1 MASSKKPAVKEDIEL
16 VIEKLSTNGTESL
29 EANFAKKLKTYCK
42 SIAES
47 RKAET
52 YSYLGSLVLHQL
64 RKEHAQI
71 RFGSLLIIEYLFE
84 RAHQFRLFICDNL
97 NTYFKL
103 CADIKGLRDC
113 DYVTENSEDNPD
125 TVESSLNS
133 GLSTRKRKAPVKK
146 QLQPY
151 VWAKKLR
158 AKALECFL
166 YWHSEFGNG
175 SIQKLHLDQTAK
187 EFADIEDEVNAL
199 MTQIDSCFDL
209 LIPKFIVDEN
219 EDQADDFHFRP
230 MRGLSFS
237 IILNTNVEIIRDSSN
252 ADLVDNLRELVGELN
267 RLYSRK
273 LAQFDE
279 SINKLKLPLFAGQL
293 NEIISNV
300 RCLKV
305 KIGTVIWKF
314 NEINIITPDNSS
326 TAKKQ
331 NTSGNDNDDSDD
343 DDDDDDDAFEDVPDR
358 EDLVLLKKIE
368 LEKEKQ
374 AVATGPSTSK
384 AAVVH
389 YDEDQCKAPLPS
401 GKLCPRRDKVKCP
414 FHGPIV
420 PRDNE
425 GLALDADLRQR
436 EIEAKFQQKA
446 DEWKDPKYLKQLSL
460 ETGYDLEGKAQQNK
474 RKKYPNLVDI
484 KKLTNTPRK
493 RLLRKIS
500 SKRVREKISSDLSAL
515 DDQVHQ
521 QFSQQWSY
529 SLEN

>member
-113 DYVTENSEDNPD
+113 DYATENSEDNPD

-175 SIQKLHLDQTAK
+175 YPALKNAHSFLKRKGI
-187 EFADIEDEVNAL
+187 IE
-199 MTQIDSCFDL
+199 
-209 LIPKFIVDEN
+209 
-219 EDQADDFHFRP
+219 
-230 MRGLSFS
+230 
-237 IILNTNVEIIRDSSN
+237 
-252 ADLVDNLRELVGELN
+252 
-267 RLYSRK
+267 
-273 LAQFDE
+273 
-279 SINKLKLPLFAGQL
+279 LP
-293 NEIISNV
+293 
-300 RCLKV
+300 R
-305 KIGTVIWKF
+305 IGT
-314 NEINIITPDNSS
+314 ED
-326 TAKKQ
+326 A
-331 NTSGNDNDDSDD
+331 SD
-343 DDDDDDDAFEDVPDR
+343 A
-358 EDLVLLKKIE
+358 
-368 LEKEKQ
+368 
-374 AVATGPSTSK
+374 STSSGIR
-384 AAVVH
+384 H
-389 YDEDQCKAPLPS
+389 SQSRNDQ
-401 GKLCPRRDKVKCP
+401 R
-414 FHGPIV
+414 
-420 PRDNE
+420 
-425 GLALDADLRQR
+425 
-436 EIEAKFQQKA
+436 
-446 DEWKDPKYLKQLSL
+446 
-460 ETGYDLEGKAQQNK
+460 
-474 RKKYPNLVDI
+474 
-484 KKLTNTPRK
+484 
-493 RLLRKIS
+493 
-500 SKRVREKISSDLSAL
+500 
-515 DDQVHQ
+515 
-521 QFSQQWSY
+521 
-529 SLEN
+529 